1 MAAEIQALDHVQLSI
16 PLGAARQARAF
27 YEQALGLVEW
37 RDPRLDQPGVL
48 RYRLGSQRLDLCEG
62 AYTGVAPQ
70 AHLALQVRSLD
81 PLQARLQAA
90 GLPVGLQQLDAQRR
104 LYVEDPFGNRLELIE
119 RAAPSRASLHVD
131 PQRLAI

>member
-1 MAAEIQALDHVQLSI
+1 MAAEIQALDHVQLPI
-16 PLGAARQARAF
+16 PLGGARQARAF

-70 AHLALQVRSLD
+70 AHLALQVHALD
-81 PLQARLQAA
+81 ALHARLQAA
-90 GLPVGLQQLDAQRR
+90 GWPVDRQALDAQVR

-119 RAAPSRASLHVD
+119 RLALPRVPLHVD